1 MSCSALGRA
10 GRLLAVL
17 AVLAFGAL
25 LGAGPAAAHSV
36 LLSTSPPRGG
46 TVDTAPSSVSLTFD
60 EMPQG
65 QFSTIHVTG
74 PDGQRRDNGHVQV
87 LNDVVTEP
95 LAGTR
100 PAGRYVVDWRVVSAD
115 GHPVSGEFT
124 FTARSAAQQ
133 LVSAP
138 RPSTVPAGPVSP
150 SSNRHR
156 RRRRAIVAAVRRR
169 SPGWSAYLVPP
180 TVADRRSAVHE

>member
-1 MSCSALGRA
+1 VRPSAHLRA
-10 GRLLAVL
+10 GRALAVV
-17 AVLAFGAL
+17 AV

-36 LLSTSPPRGG
+36 LLETSPARGG
-46 TVDTAPSSVSLTFD
+46 TVPTAPTAVALTFN

-65 QFSTIHVTG
+65 EFSTIHVTG

-87 LNDVVTEP
+87 VNDVVTEP

-124 FTARSAAQQ
+124 FTAQNSQQ
-133 LVSAP
+133 LVSE
-138 RPSTVPAGPVSP
+138 PSPSPSVLIGQGGKAQSNSPMNTGTIIGIVAGVVVFGGLSFYLLRRKPAG
-150 SSNRHR
+150 HD
-156 RRRRAIVAAVRRR
+156 
-169 SPGWSAYLVPP
+169 P
-180 TVADRRSAVHE
+180 TVHE